1 MPRSEEAAMWYSAVY
16 KAIQEV
22 PYGRVTS
29 YGHIA
34 TLLGHR
40 ELFDPAIS
48 NTVES

>member
-16 KAIQEV
+16 MAVQEI

-34 TLLGHR
+34 SLLGYR
-40 ELFDPAIS
+40 ES
-48 NTVES
+48 NWTGIENDIC